1 MDSLAEHLK
10 MIQRVI
16 ERMSRTQMLLRGWSL
31 SAVVAAGVL
40 DVGDLDARYLIA
52 SLSAVVLFW
61 CLDGYYLRQERLF
74 RSLYDYVRTS
84 ETGDTDYSMDTR
96 PYSSQARNKWH
107 CCLRSVVLM
116 IFYPAL
122 AAVVLAI
129 FFTAKG

>member
-1 MDSLAEHLK
+1 

-52 SLSAVVLFW
+52 ALSAVVLFW

-96 PYSSQARNKWH
+96 PYANQSRNKWH
-107 CCLRSVVLM
+107 CCMRSVVLL